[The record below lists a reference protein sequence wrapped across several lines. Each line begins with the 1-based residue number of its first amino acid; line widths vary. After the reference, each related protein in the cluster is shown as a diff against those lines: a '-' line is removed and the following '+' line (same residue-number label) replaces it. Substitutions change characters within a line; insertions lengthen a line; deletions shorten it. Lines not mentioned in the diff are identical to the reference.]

1 MSALSYFRKIS
12 DYQTY
17 SGHDSEFHYD
27 FNANSGGGQAFLGG
41 KIIDTA
47 GNSASPSELEGLNV
61 SFALR
66 VHGQLIGLASNGSG
80 TYAISSRGAGS
91 QSMKLGVQGKV
102 NPNGLV
108 AAALMLPRTC
118 GRNMAS
124 SINVSP
130 LTTDNYWLRSMW
142 LEVDRS
148 GVGVATF
155 IPKDFVFEGGLSKRQ
170 GVTTQKDTVTGDQ
183 QFFKLDYSRR
193 IEDIIALANEA
204 TLPDYARN
212 ALGYYRDIYLGNT
225 GYEYEKGSETV
236 ANLMRDLSLDYCD
249 AYSGYSDPLDFLME
263 LSGRDAD
270 VLQVAKDVPSEI
282 HQPRNLI
289 YFGAPGTGKSYEL
302 NKLAIGGD
310 DEAGCFDKDNVTRV
324 TFHPDYTYAQFVGC
338 YKPYSDIK
346 EPKEDE
352 PIGKIEEEITYRFVP
367 GPFLETYIKAVQ
379 NPSVNY
385 LLIIEEINR
394 ANPAATFGDIFQLL
408 DRKSD
413 GTSEYEVAVP
423 IEMRNYLAV
432 FLPEYA
438 TNAHISDPDKLLSEQ
453 LRLKSEC
460 ERLCLPSNMF
470 IWATMNSADQ
480 GVFPMDT
487 AFKRRWDFRYM
498 GINDGSSKLHGI
510 TVPVG
515 EPVRMVSWD
524 ALRRGINKVLLDA
537 GVNEDKLLGPFFIS
551 PSRLRDTVHFTQTFM
566 DKVLLYLFEDAAKT
580 KKSKVFSIEGNATYS
595 DICDDFKAR
604 GELAFKGMKELASID
619 DGMGEEVEEF
629 SGIGNEE

>member
-1 MSALSYFRKIS
+1 MSYFRKIS

-17 SGHDSEFHYD
+17 SGYDSEFHYD

-41 KIIDTA
+41 RIVDTA
-47 GNSASPSELEGLNV
+47 GNQASPSELEGLNV

-66 VHGQLIGLASNGSG
+66 IRDQLVSLESGGNG
-80 TYAISSRGAGS
+80 TYAISPRGAGS

-124 SINVSP
+124 SISVSP

-142 LEVDRS
+142 LDVDRS

-170 GVTTQKDTVTGDQ
+170 GVTTQKDTVAGNQ
-183 QFFKLDYSRR
+183 QFFKLDFDRR
-193 IEDIIALANEA
+193 VEGIIMLADDE

-212 ALGYYRDIYLGNT
+212 ALRYFCDVYLGST
-225 GYEYEKGSETV
+225 DYEYEKGSETV

-249 AYSGYSDPLDFLME
+249 TYSGYSDPLDFLME
-263 LSGRDAD
+263 LSGRDSEP
-270 VLQVAKDVPSEI
+270 LQVAKAVPQDI

-302 NKLAIGGD
+302 NKLAVGTD
-310 DEAGCFDKDNVTRV
+310 DEAGCFDKGNVTRV

-338 YKPYSDIK
+338 YKPYSEVK

-352 PIGKIEEEITYRFVP
+352 PVGKIEEEITYRFVP

-379 NPSVNY
+379 NPGVNY
-385 LLIIEEINR
+385 LLIVEEINR

-408 DRKSD
+408 DRKPD

-423 IEMRNYLAV
+423 IEMRNYLKV

-438 TNAHISDPDKLLSEQ
+438 TNAHIGDSVRLLSEQ
-453 LRLKSEC
+453 MRLKSGC
-460 ERLCLPSNMF
+460 ERLSLPRNMY

-498 GINDGSSKLHGI
+498 GINDGSSKLDGVA
-510 TVPVG
+510 VPVG
-515 EPVRMVSWD
+515 KPVRMVSWD

-551 PSRLRDTVHFTQTFM
+551 PSRLRDTAHFTQTFM

-595 DICDDFKAR
+595 DICEDFKVR
-604 GELAFKGMKELASID
+604 GELAFKGMKELAPV
-619 DGMGEEVEEF
+619 DGGQGEEESEPDGVDGEA
-629 SGIGNEE
+629 

>member
-41 KIIDTA
+41 RIIDTA
-47 GNSASPSELEGLNV
+47 GNQASPSELEGLNV
-61 SFALR
+61 NFALR
-66 VHGQLIGLASNGSG
+66 IRDQLVSLASGANG
-80 TYAISSRGAGS
+80 TYAISPRGAGS
-91 QSMKLGVQGKV
+91 QSMKLGVQGRV

-108 AAALMLPRTC
+108 AAALMLPKTC
-118 GRNMAS
+118 GRNMAN
-124 SINVSP
+124 SISVSP

-142 LEVDRS
+142 LDVDRS

-170 GVTTQKDTVTGDQ
+170 GVTTQKDKVTGDQ

-193 IEDIIALANEA
+193 IEDIIALADDGE
-204 TLPDYARN
+204 LPDYARS
-212 ALGYYRDIYLGNT
+212 ALSYFRDIYLGNVD
-225 GYEYEKGSETV
+225 YEHKTGSETV

-249 AYSGYSDPLDFLME
+249 TYSGYSDPLDFLME
-263 LSGRDAD
+263 LSGRETDTLH
-270 VLQVAKDVPSEI
+270 VVKDVPQDI
-282 HQPRNLI
+282 YQPRNLI

-302 NKLAIGGD
+302 NKLAVGVGD
-310 DEAGCFDKDNVTRV
+310 EDGCFDKGNVTRV

-338 YKPYSDIK
+338 YKPYSEVI

-352 PIGKIEEEITYRFVP
+352 SVDKIEKEITYRFVP

-379 NPSVNY
+379 NPGVNY

-408 DRKSD
+408 DRKPD

-423 IEMRNYLAV
+423 IEMRNYLTV

-438 TNAHISDPDKLLSEQ
+438 TNAHISDPVKLLSEQ
-453 LRLKSEC
+453 MRLKGEY
-460 ERLCLPSNMF
+460 ERLSLPPNMY

-487 AFKRRWDFRYM
+487 AFKRRWDFRYI
-498 GINDGSSKLHGI
+498 GINDGSSKLDGVA
-510 TVPVG
+510 VPVG
-515 EPVRMVSWD
+515 KPVRMVSWD

-551 PSRLRDTVHFTQTFM
+551 PTRLRDTAHFTQTFM

-580 KKSKVFSIEGNATYS
+580 KKSKVFSIEGNPTYS
-595 DICDDFKAR
+595 DICDDFRAR
-604 GELAFKGMKELASID
+604 GELAFKGMKELAPVD
-619 DGMGEEVEEF
+619 DGQSEEAAEPDNTDSEA
-629 SGIGNEE
+629 

>member
-12 DYQTY
+12 DYRTY

-41 KIIDTA
+41 RIVDTA
-47 GNSASPSELEGLNV
+47 GSQISPSELEGLNV

-66 VHGQLIGLASNGSG
+66 IRNQLVSLASDGNGI
-80 TYAISSRGAGS
+80 YATSPRGAGS

-124 SINVSP
+124 SISVSP

-142 LEVDRS
+142 LDIDRS
-148 GVGVATF
+148 GVGAATF

-170 GVTTQKDTVTGDQ
+170 GVTTQRDTVTGDQ

-193 IEDIIALANEA
+193 IEDIIALADDE
-204 TLPDYARN
+204 TLPGYVRDALDYFRN
-212 ALGYYRDIYLGNT
+212 IYLGDAD
-225 GYEYEKGSETV
+225 YEYEKGSEKV

-249 AYSGYSDPLDFLME
+249 TYSGYSDPLDFLME
-263 LSGRDAD
+263 LSGRETDTLH
-270 VLQVAKDVPSEI
+270 VVKDESQDI

-302 NKLAIGGD
+302 NKLAVGVDAD
-310 DEAGCFDKDNVTRV
+310 DGCFDERNVTRV

-338 YKPYSDIK
+338 YKPHSEVK
-346 EPKEDE
+346 EPEEDE
-352 PIGKIEEEITYRFVP
+352 PVGKIEDEITYRFVP

-379 NPSVNY
+379 NPGVNY

-394 ANPAATFGDIFQLL
+394 ANPAAAFGDIFQLL
-408 DRKSD
+408 DRKPD
-413 GTSEYEVAVP
+413 GTSEYEIAIP
-423 IEMRNYLAV
+423 IEMRSYLSV

-438 TNAHISDPDKLLSEQ
+438 TNAHINDPVKLLSEQ
-453 LRLKSEC
+453 MRLKSEC
-460 ERLCLPSNMF
+460 ARLCLPSNMY

-498 GINDGSSKLHGI
+498 GINDGSSELDDVV
-510 TVPVG
+510 VPVG
-515 EPVRMVSWD
+515 KPTRMVGWD

-551 PSRLRDTVHFTQTFM
+551 PSRLRDTTHFTQTFM

-580 KKSKVFSIEGNATYS
+580 KKSKVFSMEGNPTYS
-595 DICDDFKAR
+595 DICDDFKER
-604 GELAFKGMKELASID
+604 GELAFKGMKELAPV
-619 DGMGEEVEEF
+619 DGSKSEEVAEPDGADGEA
-629 SGIGNEE
+629 

>member
-1 MSALSYFRKIS
+1 MSYFRKIS

-41 KIIDTA
+41 RIVDTD

-61 SFALR
+61 SFALNIR
-66 VHGQLIGLASNGSG
+66 GQLISLASNGNG
-80 TYAISSRGAGS
+80 TYAISPRGAGS

-102 NPNGLV
+102 NPNSLV
-108 AAALMLPRTC
+108 AAALMLPKTC

-124 SINVSP
+124 SVSVSP

-142 LEVDRS
+142 LDVDRS

-170 GVTTQKDTVTGDQ
+170 GVTTQRDTVTGDQ
-183 QFFKLDYSRR
+183 QFFKLDYERR
-193 IEDIIALANEA
+193 VEDIITMADDVSIPAYARDALA
-204 TLPDYARN
+204 YF
-212 ALGYYRDIYLGNT
+212 RDIYLGDIE
-225 GYEYEKGSETV
+225 YEYEKGSETV
-236 ANLMRDLSLDYCD
+236 ANLMRDLSLEHCD
-249 AYSGYSDPLDFLME
+249 MYSGYSDPLVFIME
-263 LSGRDAD
+263 LSGRNTDT
-270 VLQVAKDVPSEI
+270 LQAALDVPKDI

-289 YFGAPGTGKSYEL
+289 FFGAPGTGKSYEL
-302 NKLAIGGD
+302 NKLAVGVDG
-310 DEAGCFDKDNVTRV
+310 EPGCFNKTNVTRV

-338 YKPYSDIK
+338 YKPYSEAK
-346 EPKEDE
+346 EPNEDD
-352 PIGKIEEEITYRFVP
+352 PVGKIEEEITYRFVP

-379 NPSVNY
+379 NPGVNY

-408 DRKSD
+408 DRKPD

-423 IEMRNYLAV
+423 IEMRNYLKV

-438 TNAHISDPDKLLSEQ
+438 TNAHISDPVKLLSEQ
-453 LRLKSEC
+453 IRLKNEC
-460 ERLCLPSNMF
+460 ERLCLPSNMY

-498 GINDGSSKLHGI
+498 GINDGSTKLGDI
-510 TVPVG
+510 VVPVG
-515 EPVRMVSWD
+515 KPVRMVSWD
-524 ALRRGINKVLLDA
+524 KLRRGINKVLLDA

-551 PSRLRDTVHFTQTFM
+551 PSRLRDTAHFTQTFM

-580 KKSKVFSIEGNATYS
+580 KKSKVFSIEGNPIYS
-595 DICDDFKAR
+595 DICDDFKER
-604 GELAFKGMKELASID
+604 GELAFKEMKELKPV
-619 DGMGEEVEEF
+619 DGGQSEEAAEPDGTDGEA
-629 SGIGNEE
+629 